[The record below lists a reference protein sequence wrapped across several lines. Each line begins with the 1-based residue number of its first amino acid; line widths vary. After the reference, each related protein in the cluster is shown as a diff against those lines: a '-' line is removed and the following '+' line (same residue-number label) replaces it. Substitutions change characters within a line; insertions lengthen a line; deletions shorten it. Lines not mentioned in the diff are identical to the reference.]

1 MMKLLSGCTL
11 RNSKLYMKSFRFWSA
26 PSSRSLSG
34 DLPTGALE
42 SGAAAHH
49 AFPSLN
55 ARGGNFVAAITPR
68 IPGGFVQF
76 DGLVQVVLEVQ
87 GPHAAHWPPFAPGS
101 GPHRY
106 WAVMMERRGSA

>member
-34 DLPTGALE
+34 DLPAGSLE

-49 AFPSLN
+49 EFPSLN

-68 IPGGFVQF
+68 IPGGFIQF

-87 GPHAAHWPPFAPGS
+87 GPHAAHFASVRAGLRSP
-101 GPHRY
+101 
-106 WAVMMERRGSA
+106 